1 VPGVEVCDL
10 QAQENLNGYPTVD
23 FIKLFSMDRRKFIQN
38 ATLAAAATAVSPSL
52 LAAKAKKHF
61 RFAFLTDVHV
71 KPTEAAEQGMR
82 KAFRHVNSLSD
93 IEFIINGGD
102 SIMDALNASK
112 EKVQAQWDVWNNVL
126 NAENKLL
133 MHHCIGN
140 HDAWGWQM
148 TDEAVRK
155 DPLFDKAWVLKQH
168 GMTSPYYSFGYSNWK
183 FIVLDSP
190 HENNG
195 GYIARIDE
203 PQYAWLEN
211 ELKTTNADRNI
222 CIVSHIPIVSFCSA
236 MFADKNQENGDW
248 RISRALLH
256 VDARRLVDLFRQY
269 KNIRCCLSGHIH
281 LQDKVEYFG
290 IDYYCNG
297 AVSGNWWGGDFKG
310 FAPAYA
316 LFDFY
321 KDGTVKR
328 EIVNY

>member
-1 VPGVEVCDL
+1 
-10 QAQENLNGYPTVD
+10 
-23 FIKLFSMDRRKFIQN
+23 MDRRKFLRSS
-38 ATLAAAATAVSPSL
+38 ALTAAVAAVSPSVV
-52 LAAKAKKHF
+52 LAAKPKKSF
-61 RFAFLTDVHV
+61 RFAFMTDIHI

-82 KAFRHVNSLSD
+82 KAFRHVNALAGID
-93 IEFIINGGD
+93 FIINGGD
-102 SIMDALNASK
+102 AIMDALNASK
-112 EKVQAQWDVWNNVL
+112 EKVQGQWAVWNRIL
-126 NAENKLL
+126 HEENKLP
-133 MHHCIGN
+133 MRHIIGN

-148 TDEAVRK
+148 KDEAVRK
-155 DPLFDKAWVLKQH
+155 DPLFDKAWVMLQH
-168 GMTSPYYSFGYSNWK
+168 KMTSPFYSFDYNNWK
-183 FIVLDSP
+183 FIVLDSA

-195 GYIARIDE
+195 GYIARVDE

-211 ELKTTNADRNI
+211 ELRSTPATKHI
-222 CIVSHIPIVSFCSA
+222 CIASHIPVVSFCSA
-236 MFADKNQENGDW
+236 LFADKNQDNGDW

-256 VDARRLVDLFRQY
+256 VDARRLIELFRQF

-281 LQDKVEYFG
+281 LQDKVEYSG

-328 EIVNY
+328 QMINY